1 MSSLLNQAR
10 AERILNAAG
19 VDVLVA
25 TSYQNV
31 YYLSDYQAFGQRF
44 LPTTQ
49 VYAVAA
55 AGSLDQATVIA
66 PIADADMHAQF
77 PAPEPAARMVYYG
90 RFVVVP
96 PEPDAELTNELR
108 RFATDALG
116 ATQPSALAALTVA
129 LDAYPAATRIALDE
143 RGIAPASYAALR
155 ERYGDRLMPGA
166 DLLDR
171 IRMVKTPEE
180 IRRLTRAV
188 EAIEASYEAA
198 IAAAREGMTE
208 AEMAVVFDQETIAL
222 GCAPIFTVIAF
233 GERSALPNA
242 VPGAR
247 RLRPGDLIRFDI
259 GCRAE
264 GYSSD
269 ISRTA
274 VFGTPSPKQRAY
286 YQAILDGEDA
296 ELAAMRAG
304 VRACDLFT
312 AAVEGTRGGGIAHYE
327 RHHVGHG
334 IGLDVYDHPVLNA
347 ATETA
352 LEPGMVFEV
361 ETPYYEIGFGGV
373 QVEDT
378 VVVTVTGY
386 QMLTKTSRELRVVG

>member
-1 MSSLLNQAR
+1 MSSLLNR
-10 AERILNAAG
+10 THAERILNAAG

-49 VYAVAA
+49 VYAVVSAA
-55 AGSLDQATVIA
+55 ALDQATVIA
-66 PIADADMHAQF
+66 PVADADMYAQF
-77 PAPEPAARMVYYG
+77 PAPAARMVYYG

-96 PEPDAELTNELR
+96 LEQDAELTDEMR
-108 RFATDALG
+108 RFATNALG
-116 ATQPSALAALTVA
+116 ETQPSALEALIAT
-129 LDAYPAATRIALDE
+129 LDAYPSSTRIGLDE

-155 ERYGDRLMPGA
+155 ERYGNRLVAGA
-166 DLLDR
+166 DLLDT

-198 IAAAREGMTE
+198 LAAVREGMTE
-208 AEMAVVFDQETIAL
+208 AEMAVVFDQQTIAQ

-242 VPGAR
+242 VPGER
-247 RLRPGDLIRFDI
+247 RLRLGDLIRFDI

-274 VFGTPSPKQRAY
+274 VFGKPSEKQRAY
-286 YQAILDGEDA
+286 SQAILDGEDA
-296 ELAAMRAG
+296 ALNVMRAG
-304 VRACDLFT
+304 VRACDLF
-312 AAVEGTRGGGIAHYE
+312 AVAVEGTRRGGIAHYE

-347 ATETA
+347 ATETV

-378 VVVTVTGY
+378 VVVTETGY